1 MTKHITLIGLVA
13 LLAGAGESARAQ
25 TPQTAP
31 IPGSSAPAAQQPPI
45 TFRAEVNYVEVD
57 ARVLE
62 KDGKFITDLKPA
74 DFEVFEDG
82 KPQRI
87 TAFSLV
93 NIPVERA
100 ERPLFAA
107 QPIEPDV
114 RTNLEGADGRIYLIV
129 LDDLHTSALRSQR
142 TKAAARLFIEKYIGA
157 NDTAA
162 VVYTGGR
169 SDASQDFT
177 NSRLLLLQAVDKF
190 TGRKLR
196 SSTANKIEAAGRRI
210 DPTDAVTDIDDAERG
225 YHARN
230 ALDTIK
236 NLSEYLGNIR
246 GRRKALVLFSE
257 GIDYDITDV
266 FNNRDATTV
275 MDATRDVLAAA
286 TRANVAVYGVDP
298 RGIGGGVGDELIEV
312 QSFPDDTTLGLNT
325 GSFYN
330 EVRLAQD
337 SLRVLSDE
345 TGGFAA
351 VNRNDFGTAFQR
363 IVDDNSSYYVMGY
376 YSTNDR
382 RDGRFRKIEVRLPNR
397 PGLTV
402 RARKGYVAARGRAPE
417 ARPAPATGASPELR
431 EALESPLPL
440 VSLPLAMTAVVFKG
454 PAPKGSVIVST
465 LVGGS
470 GLPFVEKDGMFR
482 NGLEALVIAIDDKGK
497 SFASDRSTVDLNMKP
512 DTANRVKASGF
523 RLISTLDLAPGRYQ
537 LRVGVKENNTKK
549 AGSVTFDLTVPDF
562 AKEKLSMSGI
572 AITSALSGVAPTVR
586 PKDPLEKLLPGP
598 LSSYREFPPIDEI
611 AFFAEVYDNSGNQ
624 PHKVELSATVKA
636 EGGRTVFE
644 TTEERD
650 SSELKGS
657 AGGYGFTARIP
668 LKQMAPGLYVLRVE
682 ATSRFGDRPT
692 VATDTVFRVL
702 PMAGQTPPASSA
714 AQSAPMQTIA
724 TEMMSNIDQPRQA
737 VARTPAEWA
746 ALWRQHAGDKPAP
759 KVDLGSST
767 VVAVFLGSRPSAGYA
782 AEIVGTRR
790 QGEALIVE
798 WAERSPDRGDIT
810 AQVITSPAA
819 IVAIPKFAGEIRF
832 EKVEKK

>member
-1 MTKHITLIGLVA
+1 MTKHLTLIGLIA
-13 LLAGAGESARAQ
+13 LMVSAGGFVRAQ
-25 TPQTAP
+25 TPQPAP
-31 IPGSSAPAAQQPPI
+31 IPGSSAPPAQQPPL

-57 ARVLE
+57 ARVLD

-74 DFEVFEDG
+74 DFQVFEDG
-82 KPQRI
+82 KAQKI

-100 ERPLFAA
+100 ARPLFAS

-142 TKAAARLFIEKYIGA
+142 TKSAARLFIEKYIGA

-177 NSRLLLLQAVDKF
+177 NSRRLLLQAVDKF

-196 SSTANKIEAAGRRI
+196 SATANKIEDAGRRMNPS
-210 DPTDAVTDIDDAERG
+210 DPVKDMDDQERG
-225 YHARN
+225 FLARN

-236 NLSEYLGNIR
+236 NLAEYLGNIR

-257 GIDYDITDV
+257 GIDYDINDV

-275 MDATRDVLAAA
+275 MDATREVLAAA

-298 RGIGGGVGDELIEV
+298 RGLGGAIGDELIEV

-337 SLRVLSDE
+337 SLRVLSEE

-351 VNRNDFGTAFQR
+351 VNRNDFATAFQR
-363 IVDDNSSYYVMGY
+363 IVDDNSSYYMMGY

-397 PGLTV
+397 PGLMV

-417 ARPAPATGASPELR
+417 AKPVPANGTSAELR
-431 EALESPLPL
+431 EAMESPLPL
-440 VSLPLAMTAVVFKG
+440 VSLPLATTAVVFKG

-465 LVGGS
+465 LVGGG
-470 GLPFVEKDGMFR
+470 GLPLEEKNGLFF
-482 NGLEALVIAIDDKGK
+482 NGLEALVIATDDKGK
-497 SFASDRSTVDLNMKP
+497 SFSSDRATMDLNMKP

-523 RLISTLDLAPGRYQ
+523 RFISTLDLPPGRYQ
-537 LRVGVKENNTKK
+537 LRVGVKETTTKK

-562 AKEKLSMSGI
+562 AKEKLSMSGV

-598 LSSYREFPPIDEI
+598 LSSYREFPTADEI
-611 AFFAEVYDNSGNQ
+611 AFFAEIYDNSASQ

-636 EGGRTVFE
+636 EGGQTVFE
-644 TTEERD
+644 TKEERD

-668 LKQMAPGLYVLRVE
+668 LRQLAPGLYVLRVE
-682 ATSRFGDRPT
+682 AISRFGDRPT
-692 VATDTVFRVL
+692 VATDTLFRVV
-702 PMAGQTPPASSA
+702 PGGGQPPQASSA
-714 AQSAPMQTIA
+714 QSSPMQTIA
-724 TEMMSNIDQPRQA
+724 SDMMSNIDQARQA
-737 VARTPAEWA
+737 VARTPEEFAT
-746 ALWRQHAGDKPAP
+746 LWRLHAGDKPAP
-759 KVDLGSST
+759 KVDFGSAT
-767 VVAVFLGSRPSAGYA
+767 VVAVFLGSRMSAGYS

-790 QGEALIVE
+790 DGNALVVQ

-810 AQVITSPAA
+810 AQVITAPAR

-832 EKVEKK
+832 EKIDKK